1 MKMLWLLDLNNDRF
15 DALGVK
21 SATKKNRLVIRASL
35 LVLIVF
41 FVWSSQSFIDQI
53 TRASG
58 SVIASQKTQSVQAEE
73 AGSIESI
80 LVKEGDR
87 VSQGDVL
94 VILDD
99 TESETSF
106 LEAKAK
112 KAALLATISRLDAE
126 VLGRPLIFGTLANQY
141 PEFISNQKALYK
153 KRKQALEE
161 DLAELTLMQKLAE
174 KELSLNQALVADGH
188 VSQTDVMRLERQVAD
203 IRSRKTNKKNEFFAE
218 AQADLTKAKEELSSI
233 EQSLILR
240 KRRFEQRQLTAPADG
255 IVKNINITTQGGVV
269 RPSEEILQIVP
280 VNDALVIEAKVA
292 PADIAFIRKGDS
304 ATVKIDAYDYTI
316 FGDLKGK
323 LTYISADTLIDQQSE
338 KAQPYYRIQ
347 VKTDSNRFH
356 GNFAKSLEI
365 IPGMTATVE
374 VITGTHSVLSYI
386 TKPLV
391 KTFSES
397 LGER

>member
-1 MKMLWLLDLNNDRF
+1 MKMLWLFDLNSDRF
-15 DALGVK
+15 DVSDVK
-21 SATKKNRLVIRASL
+21 SATHKNRLVIRASIM
-35 LVLIVF
+35 VLIVF
-41 FVWSSQSFIDQI
+41 FVWASQSYIDQI

-58 SVIASQKTQSVQAEE
+58 SVIASLKTQTVQPEE
-73 AGSIESI
+73 AGSIQRI
-80 LVKEGDR
+80 LVREGDV

-94 VILDD
+94 VVLDR
-99 TESETSF
+99 TESETSY
-106 LEAKAK
+106 LEAKSK
-112 KAALLATISRLDAE
+112 RAAILATISRLEAE
-126 VLGRPLIFGTLANQY
+126 VLGQDLSFGALSNEY
-141 PEFISNQKALYK
+141 PEFVAAQKSLFK
-153 KRKQALEE
+153 KRKQALDE
-161 DLAELTLMQKLAE
+161 DLAELKLMQKLAE

-218 AQADLTKAKEELSSI
+218 AQAELTKAKEELSSV
-233 EQSLILR
+233 EQSLIQR
-240 KRRFEQRQLTAPADG
+240 KRRFEQTRLTAPVDG
-255 IVKNINITTQGGVV
+255 IVKNIRVTTEGGVV
-269 RPSEEILQIVP
+269 RPGEEIMQIVP
-280 VNDALVIEAKVA
+280 ANDSLVIEAKVA
-292 PADIAFIRKGDS
+292 PSDIAFIRQGDP

-323 LTYISADTLIDQQSE
+323 LTYISADTLIDERSD

-347 VKTDSNRFH
+347 VKTDSHRFH
-356 GNFAKSLEI
+356 GDFAKSLEI
-365 IPGMTATVE
+365 LPGMTATVE